1 MHIETININFA
12 HGGDALSRAFIAAL
26 MRGPVDDEREENSTE
41 FTAKAASTPPK
52 IGEVWSGQGG
62 IYCGLARCEGEQPDY
77 HLILAET
84 APEQGFK
91 WADGLEYAS
100 TIVADGHKDFSV
112 PTRFDSALLY
122 ANVRD
127 KLDTSKWHWTSTQSS
142 EDCAFDQLFSH
153 GNQYHDGKGYEGR
166 CRFVR
171 RSFL

>member
-12 HGGDALSRAFIAAL
+12 QGGDALSRAFIAAL
-26 MRGPVDDEREENSTE
+26 MRGPVDDEREENGTE
-41 FTAKAASTPPK
+41 STAKTTSTPPK
-52 IGEVWSGQGG
+52 IGEVWPGQGG
-62 IYCGLARCEGEQPDY
+62 IYCGVARGEGDQPDY

-112 PTRFDSALLY
+112 PTRFESAMLY

-127 KLDTSKWHWTSTQSS
+127 KLDTSKWHWTSAQSS
-142 EDCAFDQLFSH
+142 VFSAFVQTF
-153 GNQYHDGKGYEGR
+153 NDGSQSLMDKNYEGR
-166 CRFVR
+166 FRFVR